1 MSDWCKKIFNNEAF
15 AERIAHTLNFV
26 LKHLVGEE
34 GSRTSIK
41 DPESIGFQPIKLL

>member
-26 LKHLVGEE
+26 LKHLVGRREAAHQ
-34 GSRTSIK
+34 SRTLK
-41 DPESIGFQPIKLL
+41 V